1 MTATC
6 ILQVDQ
12 YRKKLTRKTQDNSS
26 NYLES
31 DRTPCVVVIIHRLE
45 VMTAIRNQAQ
55 NQIKERKVDGGV
67 RRVHDPGP
75 DQDHENVQAEK
86 IATDD
91 ILVRV
96 LMKDPRQGDQAKNQA
111 EGHDRGLQ
119 VQEGRRN
126 DVIKLLTKRLCN
138 YNFLY
143 FTAWCKNLQPPV
155 KRH

>member
-1 MTATC
+1 MTAT
-6 ILQVDQ
+6 
-12 YRKKLTRKTQDNSS
+12 
-26 NYLES
+26 
-31 DRTPCVVVIIHRLE
+31 
-45 VMTAIRNQAQ
+45 RNQAQ
-55 NQIKERKVDGGV
+55 NQVNERKVDGEV
-67 RRVHDPGP
+67 RRVRDPGP
-75 DQDHENVQAEK
+75 GQDRENVQAEK

-111 EGHDRGLQ
+111 EGQDRGLQ

-143 FTAWCKNLQPPV
+143 FTSNTV
-155 KRH
+155 KIHTTL

>member
-1 MTATC
+1 M
-6 ILQVDQ
+6 IEL
-12 YRKKLTRKTQDNSS
+12 
-26 NYLES
+26 
-31 DRTPCVVVIIHRLE
+31 PHVVVIIHRLE

-55 NQIKERKVDGGV
+55 NQIKERKVDGEV

-75 DQDHENVQAEK
+75 DQDQENVQAEK

-96 LMKDPRQGDQAKNQA
+96 LMRDRRPEDQAKNQA

-143 FTAWCKNLQPPV
+143 FTSTLLKNTHYFMISV
-155 KRH
+155 TNS